1 MNTIAEKNTQQ
12 FSRLYAFIL
21 PFCFVVLY
29 GSGFVGAKYGLPFSS
44 PLSFLSLRFIIAGLI
59 LFAIVKAVKVKLPSL
74 LKSIQIAISGS
85 LTVGL
90 FSIGVFVSI
99 DLGLSPSLSALIIAL
114 QPILVAIFA
123 KSFIG
128 EQLTLVQWLG
138 LALGLLGV
146 TLVVGHNIDLDS
158 GVLGLTSVG
167 MSILGLLGLSLG
179 SLYQKKYCA
188 DMNIYVGGMIQS
200 LVSGLIC
207 IGLLPFYGGY
217 AVEWSPEFI
226 GALLFMS
233 IGVSIGA
240 LSLLYLMISA
250 GDVSKVASVFYL
262 VPVSAAIPAYF
273 FFGETFDIFTL
284 SGACVVALGVFL
296 TNRKQ

>member
-1 MNTIAEKNTQQ
+1 
-12 FSRLYAFIL
+12 
-21 PFCFVVLY
+21 VVLY

-44 PLSFLSLRFIIAGLI
+44 PLSFLSLRFLIAGLI
-59 LFAIVKAVKVKLPSL
+59 LFAAVKAMKVELPSL

-85 LTVGL
+85 FTVAL

-99 DLGLSPSLSALIIAL
+99 DMGLSPSLSALIIAL
-114 QPILVAIFA
+114 QPILVATFA

-128 EQLTLVQWLG
+128 ERMTFVQWLG
-138 LALGLLGV
+138 LALGFLGV
-146 TLVVGHNIDLDS
+146 VLVVGHNIDLGS
-158 GVLGLTSVG
+158 GVLGIASVG
-167 MSILGLLGLSLG
+167 MSILGLLGLTIG
-179 SLYQKKYCA
+179 SLYQKKYCS

-200 LVSGLIC
+200 LVSCLIC

-217 AVEWSPEFI
+217 SVEWSPEFI

-262 VPVSAAIPAYF
+262 VPVSAAISAYF

-284 SGACVVALGVFL
+284 SGACVVALGVYL
-296 TNRKQ
+296 TNRK

>member
-1 MNTIAEKNTQQ
+1 MNTITVKNTNQV
-12 FSRLYAFIL
+12 SRLYSFIL
-21 PFCFVVLY
+21 PFFFVVLY

-59 LFAIVKAVKVKLPSL
+59 LFAVVKTMKVKLPSL

-99 DLGLSPSLSALIIAL
+99 DMGLSPSLSALIIAL

-146 TLVVGHNIDLDS
+146 TLVVGHNIDLES
-158 GVLGLTSVG
+158 GLLGLASVG
-167 MSILGLLGLSLG
+167 MSILGLLGLSIG

-217 AVEWSPEFI
+217 SVEWSPEFI

>member
-1 MNTIAEKNTQQ
+1 MNTIIVKDTNQL
-12 FSRLYAFIL
+12 SRLYSFIL
-21 PFCFVVLY
+21 PFFFVVLY

-44 PLSFLSLRFIIAGLI
+44 PLSFLSLRFLIAGLI
-59 LFAIVKAVKVKLPSL
+59 LFAAVKAMKVELPSL

-85 LTVGL
+85 FTVAL

-99 DLGLSPSLSALIIAL
+99 DMGLSPSLSALIIAL
-114 QPILVAIFA
+114 QPILVATFA

-128 EQLTLVQWLG
+128 ERMTFVQWLG
-138 LALGLLGV
+138 LALGFLGV
-146 TLVVGHNIDLDS
+146 VLVVGHNIDLGS
-158 GVLGLTSVG
+158 GVLGIASVG
-167 MSILGLLGLSLG
+167 MSILGLLGLTIG
-179 SLYQKKYCA
+179 SLYQKKYCS

-200 LVSGLIC
+200 LVSCLIC

-217 AVEWSPEFI
+217 SVEWSPEFI

-284 SGACVVALGVFL
+284 SGACVVALGVYL
-296 TNRKQ
+296 TNRK

>member
-1 MNTIAEKNTQQ
+1 
-12 FSRLYAFIL
+12 
-21 PFCFVVLY
+21 VVLY

-44 PLSFLSLRFIIAGLI
+44 PLSFLSLRFLIAGLI
-59 LFAIVKAVKVKLPSL
+59 LFAAVKAMKVELPSL

-85 LTVGL
+85 FTVAL

-99 DLGLSPSLSALIIAL
+99 DMGLSPSLSALIIAL
-114 QPILVAIFA
+114 QPILVATFA

-128 EQLTLVQWLG
+128 ERMTFVQWLG
-138 LALGLLGV
+138 LALGFLGV
-146 TLVVGHNIDLDS
+146 VLVVGHNIDLGS
-158 GVLGLTSVG
+158 GVLGIASVG
-167 MSILGLLGLSLG
+167 MSILGLLGLTIG
-179 SLYQKKYCA
+179 SLYQKKYCS

-200 LVSGLIC
+200 LVSCLIC

-217 AVEWSPEFI
+217 SVEWSPEFI

-284 SGACVVALGVFL
+284 SGACVVALGVYL
-296 TNRKQ
+296 TNRK

>member
-1 MNTIAEKNTQQ
+1 MNTIAVKNTNQV
-12 FSRLYAFIL
+12 SRLYSFIL
-21 PFCFVVLY
+21 PFFFVVLY
-29 GSGFVGAKYGLPFSS
+29 GGGFVGAKYGLPFSS
-44 PLSFLSLRFIIAGLI
+44 PLSFLSLRFLIAGLI
-59 LFAIVKAVKVKLPSL
+59 LFTLVKAMKVKLPSL
-74 LKSIQIAISGS
+74 LNSIQIAIAGS

-99 DLGLSPSLSALIIAL
+99 DMGLSPSLSALIIAL

-128 EQLTLVQWLG
+128 EQLTFIQWLG

-146 TLVVGHNIDLDS
+146 TLVVGHNIDLGS
-158 GVLGLTSVG
+158 GVLGLASVG
-167 MSILGLLGLSLG
+167 MSILGLLGLTIG

-273 FFGETFDIFTL
+273 LFGETFDIFTL